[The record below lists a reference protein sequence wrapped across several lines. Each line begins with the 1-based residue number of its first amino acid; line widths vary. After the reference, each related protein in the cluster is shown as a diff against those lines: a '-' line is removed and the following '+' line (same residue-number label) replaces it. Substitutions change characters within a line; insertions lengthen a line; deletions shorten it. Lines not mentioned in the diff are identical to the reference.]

1 MTHAYIKLIEFY
13 LPEKIE
19 TNDDLIK
26 ENPDWNIQKISSKTG
41 IKQRH
46 IAAIDETSLDMAVK
60 VGNIFFEKNPKTKDE
75 IDYLIFC
82 TQSPDYFL
90 PTSACIVQNKLGLN
104 NHIGAIDVNQGC
116 SGFVYSIGL
125 AKGLIESKQA
135 SNVLLITS
143 ETYSK
148 FINKSDKSVR
158 TLFGDGSA
166 CTLISSTNKKELFIS
181 PVLHGTDGSGAK
193 DLIVTDGGLR
203 SPINNKSFI
212 ETEDENGNIRS
223 KSNLFMN
230 GKAVYSFTLNKIPDF
245 FKKVLKFNNVE
256 LKDID
261 LFIFHQAN
269 QFIIDSL
276 QKKLKIKESKI
287 HRSYENI
294 GNTVS
299 STIPIGIKLE
309 MNSKK
314 TSKTKKALILGF
326 GVGLSWAGTVIT
338 F

>member
-1 MTHAYIKLIEFY
+1 MHAYIKLIEFY

-19 TNDDLIK
+19 TNEDIVR
-26 ENPDWNIQKISSKTG
+26 ENPEWNIKKISAKTG

-46 IAAIDETSLDMAVK
+46 IAATNETSLDMAVK
-60 VGNIFFEKNPKTKDE
+60 VGNTFFSKNPKTKDE

-82 TQSPDYFL
+82 TQSPDHFL
-90 PTSACIVQNKLGLN
+90 PTSACIIQNKLGLN
-104 NHIGAIDVNQGC
+104 NDIGAIDVNQGC

-158 TLFGDGSA
+158 TLFGDGST
-166 CTLISSTNKKELFIS
+166 CTLISSTEDKGLYIL
-181 PVLHGTDGSGAK
+181 PVLHGTDGSGSK
-193 DLIVTDGGLR
+193 DLIVPDGGLR
-203 SPINNKSFI
+203 SPINNDSFI
-212 ETEDENGNIRS
+212 ETADENNNIRS

-245 FKKVLKFNNVE
+245 FRKILKANNVGVE
-256 LKDID
+256 EID

-276 QKKLKIKESKI
+276 KKNLEIDESKI

-309 MNSKK
+309 IDSKRDF
-314 TSKTKKALILGF
+314 KTKKALILGF
-326 GVGLSWAGTVIT
+326 GVGLSWAGTIIT